1 MSYCINVNHPEY
13 LELLETSNLKP
24 ALLKAK
30 IAVWMQEN
38 NSTDFP
44 TLEELNVSS
53 GSVNATLKIIDAL
66 EKIQRNVFTQ
76 DKLQGWINDLQK
88 QGVSA
93 QQLELFKEVVKP
105 GMTRD
110 EIATSIAANYSYTV
124 EINTA
129 TKDVTKE
136 LNQRLDSS
144 EEEYNSIKAEEV
156 ELLNSPGITKTFYKT
171 FENNTYT
178 KTITTNP
185 ITGKEEKPKYFI
197 SSKTINKTD
206 YYSNLTVPGGTNYTE
221 QEIATPAIT
230 PSIKGHAQFATD
242 KGIGW
247 FRSDEQT
254 SKLKEELEEIYKFR
268 SYSNEEVNQ
277 WTNLDKTKTRRI
289 LEVQSDLFQKGRKR
303 FDLTSYDLKV
313 GDTFETDKG
322 LIEVTDILEGSQTIN
337 IKNLTTG
344 VSQYLDRDTF
354 ITAYKNKIGKN
365 PVSKNDFLQL
375 LNKDSNWVTFFVKS
389 IIQDSA
395 KKGYEK
401 VLFPSGDTASKVEGH
416 TTLETYKKQK
426 EDRIKSLESI
436 IEISKKELQ
445 ETPDLNTLSEKGK
458 ESVLNGT
465 WKTNIELGIKNR
477 ENEITQLKQELKQ
490 VEGPEGF
497 GALKPI
503 WNFYENT
510 VSNILKKQGYSPK
523 QFTDEYGNTWNEVEV
538 KEEQATNTI
547 FYQKDEAKFYQQ
559 KAKDIFFNEVR
570 GKQLSNNDIININSK
585 LRRLS
590 DQIGDATWS
599 LRMSQNTGN
608 YYIAGYG
615 NKSVTRD
622 DYYSPYAGGMFRQRT
637 TKSLESRVEEL
648 DKKLM
653 SWAKKHGISV
663 EALKAVMEK
672 FPDRY
677 DGTALGIAD
686 FAKNLIAIGDGARI
700 DTLPEEVAHFA
711 IELLI
716 KDPTVVQALEEVVS
730 TPEYAEV
737 KEDYKDI
744 YEEEIDFRK
753 EALGKILAQ
762 EIVTNFK
769 QAQENPNNSFWSKI
783 LDIANKFFNWVGIN
797 FSKKAP
803 ARTAIEAVV
812 MPLANSILNQEYL
825 GTADNV
831 DLSMEDYATEKSKIL
846 YQVTPNA
853 QPVSNSN
860 VEQKKKFL
868 EEVVLKLTSRVNRF
882 KNTAKSQ
889 TEIAALTIEIEKL
902 QKLVAQSEFDLGISS
917 FAQLASKEL
926 DSILAYLN
934 KSLKNKTLNGQKLG
948 LAQEFEEVYT
958 SLFLELKQSMYE
970 YEFEE
975 DDIEALTAIIDNV
988 ENKLKQA
995 EAMTKTLR
1003 KMLTKRVLE
1012 KGNLNAYGEKID
1024 PNFNSDEVTE
1034 ATDEDMSSWRLW
1046 LGNYKFSNSGIIRTA
1061 HKIIFDSIAKVKRFT
1076 VQTGNE
1082 ILQAQEKFIKA
1093 GYKIDELVQKDKDG
1107 KATQYFVREINYSSY
1122 YAAIQETKAN
1132 IAKALGR
1139 DDYSLIQVSLLEKDE
1154 KDVYNKFWNQFFIN
1168 NTKKVTNVNPDGTVS
1183 EARMPSDKYLEKDF
1197 LKKMEDPSF
1206 SEYYNLIIAKKREA
1220 VNKLPVQY
1228 RTENLI
1234 YSLPAIRKSFL
1245 ERIGSKDQSYLS
1257 KIKGITKESFFV
1269 DQDDT
1274 IFGDLQALNNKMV
1287 PIHFTRKFDNI
1298 SDLSFDIARTVTL
1311 FAEMAENY
1319 KEMNAISGDLTAVQ
1333 STLAERKY
1341 GKKKGIQ
1348 SADYEALE
1356 TMLDTHVFGVE
1367 KKNVNFTIPENDFTK
1382 KIGINNK
1389 QFSWTKASQR
1399 FTSFMRTN
1407 NLAFNPAT
1415 SIAGWLKGSGDSIIE
1430 DQIGIYTTNESK
1442 NWSRVEFMS
1451 NLGHVI
1457 GEIGKPKQTN
1467 KMHLILQENEIVD
1480 INRMLFETTKNRVT
1494 RKTLNRDV
1502 FYVTFASGDYGLKGR
1517 ATLAV
1522 YDNHRLY
1529 NDQFITRAKFY
1540 EKTAKEKGVTNDKK
1554 HQKEVGKEWE
1564 SLREKSLYNAYEVVD
1579 GQLKVKDEF
1588 APFIPDALAN
1598 SIKGKVEHLANYLDG
1613 TLSPTDKG
1621 KLSRGIAGD
1630 FLLMH
1635 RGWFI
1640 GMMDTRLKR
1649 NNVNMISEEEEVGT
1663 YRATGSFLVEAF
1675 KQSLVKDKNL
1685 KGFIVAWNNLSDPYK
1700 RGCWKTVLDLF
1711 YLNIAALAA
1720 AIFNAAA
1727 DDADDDDFTLQYTAY
1742 QLNRLLLEQG
1752 AAWSP
1757 AELIQMIDEPVV
1769 GARFIKDV
1777 LDITEAF
1784 NFGEVYKAGI
1794 YEDKSH
1800 ARKWWMKKLPTR
1812 NLYELQ
1818 FPELKNKFIKNLI
1831 DSHYYEYLSDE
1842 QKHSIISK
1850 KSMFDWLIPFNEGYS
1865 EELQQNNVR
1874 QVVDYLEQDNQE
1886 EYNEFN

>member
-1 MSYCINVNHPEY
+1 MVQP
-13 LELLETSNLKP
+13 
-24 ALLKAK
+24 
-30 IAVWMQEN
+30 
-38 NSTDFP
+38 
-44 TLEELNVSS
+44 
-53 GSVNATLKIIDAL
+53 
-66 EKIQRNVFTQ
+66 R
-76 DKLQGWINDLQK
+76 
-88 QGVSA
+88 
-93 QQLELFKEVVKP
+93 
-105 GMTRD
+105 
-110 EIATSIAANYSYTV
+110 
-124 EINTA
+124 
-129 TKDVTKE
+129 
-136 LNQRLDSS
+136 
-144 EEEYNSIKAEEV
+144 
-156 ELLNSPGITKTFYKT
+156 
-171 FENNTYT
+171 
-178 KTITTNP
+178 
-185 ITGKEEKPKYFI
+185 
-197 SSKTINKTD
+197 
-206 YYSNLTVPGGTNYTE
+206 TVP
-221 QEIATPAIT
+221 
-230 PSIKGHAQFATD
+230 K
-242 KGIGW
+242 
-247 FRSDEQT
+247 
-254 SKLKEELEEIYKFR
+254 
-268 SYSNEEVNQ
+268 
-277 WTNLDKTKTRRI
+277 
-289 LEVQSDLFQKGRKR
+289 
-303 FDLTSYDLKV
+303 
-313 GDTFETDKG
+313 
-322 LIEVTDILEGSQTIN
+322 
-337 IKNLTTG
+337 
-344 VSQYLDRDTF
+344 
-354 ITAYKNKIGKN
+354 
-365 PVSKNDFLQL
+365 
-375 LNKDSNWVTFFVKS
+375 
-389 IIQDSA
+389 
-395 KKGYEK
+395 YEK
-401 VLFPSGDTASKVEGH
+401 VLFPSGNTVSKVEGH
-416 TTLETYKKQK
+416 STLEEFKKQK
-426 EDRIKSLESI
+426 EKDIKKLEERLVNLDKDI
-436 IEISKKELQ
+436 QDDWVIEEKEKA
-445 ETPDLNTLSEKGK
+445 NK
-458 ESVLNGT
+458 EIN
-465 WKTNIELGIKNR
+465 
-477 ENEITQLKQELKQ
+477 QLKQELER
-490 VEGPEGF
+490 VETEGF

-510 VSNILKKQGYSPK
+510 VANILKKQGYSPK
-523 QFTDEYGNTWNEVEV
+523 QFTDEYGNTWNGVEV
-538 KEEQATNTI
+538 KEEQAANTI

-570 GKQLSNNDIININSK
+570 GKQLSNLDISNINGK
-585 LRRLS
+585 LRKLS
-590 DQIGDATWS
+590 DQIGDVNWN
-599 LRMSQNTGN
+599 LRQSSNTNN
-608 YYIAGYG
+608 YYIAGYK
-615 NKSVTRD
+615 NAPVTMD

-797 FSKKAP
+797 FTKKAP

-825 GTADNV
+825 GTANNV

-882 KNTAKSQ
+882 KNSAKSQ

-926 DSILAYLN
+926 DSILTYLN
-934 KSLKNKTLNGQKLG
+934 KSLKNKTLNGEKLG

-1024 PNFNSDEVTE
+1024 PNFNADEIVE

-1107 KATQYFVREINYSSY
+1107 KPTQYFVREINYSSY

-1154 KDVYNKFWNQFFIN
+1154 KDVYNKFWNQFFKN
-1168 NTKKVTNVNPDGTVS
+1168 NTKKVTNVNPDGTIS

-1228 RTENLI
+1228 RTENLV

-1274 IFGDLQALNNKMV
+1274 IFGDLQAFNNKMV

-1382 KIGINNK
+1382 KIGIDNK

-1554 HQKEVGKEWE
+1554 HQKEVGKQWE
-1564 SLREKSLYNAYEVVD
+1564 NLREKSLYNAYEVVD
-1579 GQLKVKDEF
+1579 GKLKVKDEF
-1588 APFIPDALAN
+1588 APYIPDALAN

-1663 YRATGSFLVEAF
+1663 YRATGSFIVEAF

-1685 KGFIVAWNNLSDPYK
+1685 KGAIVAWNNLSDPYK
-1700 RGCWKTVLDLF
+1700 RGVMKTALDLL
-1711 YLNIAALAA
+1711 YLNIVALVA

-1769 GARFIKDV
+1769 GARFIKDIV
-1777 LDITEAF
+1777 DITEAF

-1831 DSHYYEYLSDE
+1831 DSHYYEYFSDE

-1874 QVVDYLEQDNQE
+1874 QVVDYLEKDNQE

>member
-1 MSYCINVNHPEY
+1 M
-13 LELLETSNLKP
+13 
-24 ALLKAK
+24 
-30 IAVWMQEN
+30 
-38 NSTDFP
+38 
-44 TLEELNVSS
+44 
-53 GSVNATLKIIDAL
+53 
-66 EKIQRNVFTQ
+66 
-76 DKLQGWINDLQK
+76 
-88 QGVSA
+88 
-93 QQLELFKEVVKP
+93 
-105 GMTRD
+105 
-110 EIATSIAANYSYTV
+110 
-124 EINTA
+124 
-129 TKDVTKE
+129 
-136 LNQRLDSS
+136 
-144 EEEYNSIKAEEV
+144 
-156 ELLNSPGITKTFYKT
+156 
-171 FENNTYT
+171 
-178 KTITTNP
+178 
-185 ITGKEEKPKYFI
+185 
-197 SSKTINKTD
+197 
-206 YYSNLTVPGGTNYTE
+206 
-221 QEIATPAIT
+221 
-230 PSIKGHAQFATD
+230 
-242 KGIGW
+242 
-247 FRSDEQT
+247 
-254 SKLKEELEEIYKFR
+254 
-268 SYSNEEVNQ
+268 
-277 WTNLDKTKTRRI
+277 
-289 LEVQSDLFQKGRKR
+289 
-303 FDLTSYDLKV
+303 
-313 GDTFETDKG
+313 
-322 LIEVTDILEGSQTIN
+322 
-337 IKNLTTG
+337 
-344 VSQYLDRDTF
+344 
-354 ITAYKNKIGKN
+354 
-365 PVSKNDFLQL
+365 
-375 LNKDSNWVTFFVKS
+375 
-389 IIQDSA
+389 
-395 KKGYEK
+395 
-401 VLFPSGDTASKVEGH
+401 LFPSGNTASKVEGH
-416 TTLETYKKQK
+416 TTLEEFKKQK
-426 EDRIKSLESI
+426 EDRIKELEKNI
-436 IEISKKELQ
+436 RQENNADPDYFKTDRYKNNIENWNNEIAQIKKEL
-445 ETPDLNTLSEKGK
+445 E
-458 ESVLNGT
+458 
-465 WKTNIELGIKNR
+465 R
-477 ENEITQLKQELKQ
+477 

-503 WNFYENT
+503 YNFYENT

-538 KEEQATNTI
+538 KEEQAANTI

-812 MPLANSILNQEYL
+812 IPLANSILNQEYL

-831 DLSMEDYATEKSKIL
+831 DLSMEDYATEAVKSTVIKPGVEELFESNPELANIGTAEQYSRYLDTVFTNSVVKDIVYHGSPSKHDVFKTIDENAKEERFKHTGAMFTSDKNYVNAFGENLYSVVLNIKNPVILSDNTGINSTFVATQYYSKWKSELKDGVIGHDALLDLDHISEGNEYVVFEPKQIHILGSKQDIEEFKTFVNNSNQKKNKIF

-882 KNTAKSQ
+882 KNSAKSQ

-926 DSILAYLN
+926 DSILTYLN

-1003 KMLTKRVLE
+1003 KMLSKRVCE

-1024 PNFNSDEVTE
+1024 PNFNADEIVE

-1168 NTKKVTNVNPDGTVS
+1168 NTKKVTNVNPDGTIS

-1579 GQLKVKDEF
+1579 GKLKVKDEF
-1588 APFIPDALAN
+1588 APYIPDALAN

-1685 KGFIVAWNNLSDPYK
+1685 KGAIVAWNNLSDPYK
-1700 RGCWKTVLDLF
+1700 RGVMKTALDLL
-1711 YLNIAALAA
+1711 YLNIVALIA

-1784 NFGEVYKAGI
+1784 NFGEVYKAGM

-1818 FPELKNKFIKNLI
+1818 FPELKNKFVKNLVN
-1831 DSHYYEYLSDE
+1831 SHYYEYLSDE

>member
-1 MSYCINVNHPEY
+1 
-13 LELLETSNLKP
+13 
-24 ALLKAK
+24 
-30 IAVWMQEN
+30 
-38 NSTDFP
+38 
-44 TLEELNVSS
+44 
-53 GSVNATLKIIDAL
+53 
-66 EKIQRNVFTQ
+66 
-76 DKLQGWINDLQK
+76 
-88 QGVSA
+88 
-93 QQLELFKEVVKP
+93 
-105 GMTRD
+105 
-110 EIATSIAANYSYTV
+110 
-124 EINTA
+124 
-129 TKDVTKE
+129 
-136 LNQRLDSS
+136 
-144 EEEYNSIKAEEV
+144 
-156 ELLNSPGITKTFYKT
+156 
-171 FENNTYT
+171 
-178 KTITTNP
+178 
-185 ITGKEEKPKYFI
+185 
-197 SSKTINKTD
+197 
-206 YYSNLTVPGGTNYTE
+206 
-221 QEIATPAIT
+221 
-230 PSIKGHAQFATD
+230 
-242 KGIGW
+242 
-247 FRSDEQT
+247 
-254 SKLKEELEEIYKFR
+254 
-268 SYSNEEVNQ
+268 
-277 WTNLDKTKTRRI
+277 
-289 LEVQSDLFQKGRKR
+289 
-303 FDLTSYDLKV
+303 
-313 GDTFETDKG
+313 
-322 LIEVTDILEGSQTIN
+322 
-337 IKNLTTG
+337 
-344 VSQYLDRDTF
+344 
-354 ITAYKNKIGKN
+354 
-365 PVSKNDFLQL
+365 
-375 LNKDSNWVTFFVKS
+375 
-389 IIQDSA
+389 
-395 KKGYEK
+395 
-401 VLFPSGDTASKVEGH
+401 
-416 TTLETYKKQK
+416 
-426 EDRIKSLESI
+426 
-436 IEISKKELQ
+436 
-445 ETPDLNTLSEKGK
+445 
-458 ESVLNGT
+458 
-465 WKTNIELGIKNR
+465 
-477 ENEITQLKQELKQ
+477 
-490 VEGPEGF
+490 
-497 GALKPI
+497 
-503 WNFYENT
+503 
-510 VSNILKKQGYSPK
+510 
-523 QFTDEYGNTWNEVEV
+523 
-538 KEEQATNTI
+538 
-547 FYQKDEAKFYQQ
+547 
-559 KAKDIFFNEVR
+559 
-570 GKQLSNNDIININSK
+570 
-585 LRRLS
+585 
-590 DQIGDATWS
+590 
-599 LRMSQNTGN
+599 
-608 YYIAGYG
+608 
-615 NKSVTRD
+615 
-622 DYYSPYAGGMFRQRT
+622 
-637 TKSLESRVEEL
+637 
-648 DKKLM
+648 
-653 SWAKKHGISV
+653 
-663 EALKAVMEK
+663 
-672 FPDRY
+672 
-677 DGTALGIAD
+677 
-686 FAKNLIAIGDGARI
+686 
-700 DTLPEEVAHFA
+700 
-711 IELLI
+711 
-716 KDPTVVQALEEVVS
+716 
-730 TPEYAEV
+730 
-737 KEDYKDI
+737 
-744 YEEEIDFRK
+744 
-753 EALGKILAQ
+753 
-762 EIVTNFK
+762 
-769 QAQENPNNSFWSKI
+769 
-783 LDIANKFFNWVGIN
+783 
-797 FSKKAP
+797 
-803 ARTAIEAVV
+803 
-812 MPLANSILNQEYL
+812 
-825 GTADNV
+825 
-831 DLSMEDYATEKSKIL
+831 
-846 YQVTPNA
+846 
-853 QPVSNSN
+853 
-860 VEQKKKFL
+860 
-868 EEVVLKLTSRVNRF
+868 
-882 KNTAKSQ
+882 
-889 TEIAALTIEIEKL
+889 
-902 QKLVAQSEFDLGISS
+902 
-917 FAQLASKEL
+917 
-926 DSILAYLN
+926 
-934 KSLKNKTLNGQKLG
+934 
-948 LAQEFEEVYT
+948 
-958 SLFLELKQSMYE
+958 MYE

-1003 KMLTKRVLE
+1003 KMLSKRVCE

-1024 PNFNSDEVTE
+1024 PNFNADEIVE

-1107 KATQYFVREINYSSY
+1107 KPTQYFVREINYSSY

-1154 KDVYNKFWNQFFIN
+1154 KDVYNEFWNQFFKN
-1168 NTKKVTNVNPDGTVS
+1168 NTKKVTNVNPDGTIS

-1579 GQLKVKDEF
+1579 GKLKVKDEF
-1588 APFIPDALAN
+1588 APYIPDALAN

-1685 KGFIVAWNNLSDPYK
+1685 KGAIVAWNNLSDPYK
-1700 RGCWKTVLDLF
+1700 RGVMKTALDLL
-1711 YLNIAALAA
+1711 YLNIVALIA

-1831 DSHYYEYLSDE
+1831 DSHYYEYFSDE

-1865 EELQQNNVR
+1865 EELHQNNVR
-1874 QVVDYLEQDNQE
+1874 QVVDYLEKDNQE